1 MLTLWPT
8 FNFNQLWIKFF
19 IDCLYYMVR
28 DLRFDL
34 STVVKL
40 TLKIKFQ
47 LSKENFLSSLAPYLW
62 KILHNFC
69 FLVQSL

>member
-19 IDCLYYMVR
+19 IDCLYYIVS

-34 STVVKL
+34 STAVKL
-40 TLKIKFQ
+40 TLKINFHR
-47 LSKENFLSSLAPYLW
+47 SKKNF
-62 KILHNFC
+62 
-69 FLVQSL
+69 

>member
-19 IDCLYYMVR
+19 IDYSYYMVS

-34 STVVKL
+34 STAVKV
-40 TLKIKFQ
+40 TPKINFQ
-47 LSKENFLSSLAPYLW
+47 RSKENF
-62 KILHNFC
+62 
-69 FLVQSL
+69 

>member
-19 IDCLYYMVR
+19 IDYLYYMVR

-40 TLKIKFQ
+40 TLKINFQ
-47 LSKENFLSSLAPYLW
+47 LSKENFLSSHAPYLW

-69 FLVQSL
+69 FLMESL